1 MFKYQTFLSSGDY
14 RHLSWDT
21 KDNSM
26 ASLKTPLLA
35 ALVFLAL
42 ILQATE
48 AGKAGEREDS
58 LQRPGSDTAVS
69 SS

>member
-1 MFKYQTFLSSGDY
+1 
-14 RHLSWDT
+14 
-21 KDNSM
+21 M

>member
-14 RHLSWDT
+14 RHLGWDT
-21 KDNSM
+21 KDKSM
-26 ASLKTPLLA
+26 ASLKAPLLA

-42 ILQATE
+42 TQATE
-48 AGKAGEREDS
+48 AGKAAEREGS
-58 LQRPGSDTAVS
+58 LWRPGSDTVVS